1 MARAAGAELG
11 LVADQAGR
19 SLLKEWGGV
28 DAAIV
33 LTGSAA
39 AIPQA
44 FKGLKRL
51 GTLVLVGL
59 SVSQY
64 ELPLVD
70 TVLKGARIRGSYLG
84 RREDLERVFAMT
96 SAGELTA
103 HVETHAIEDTVEVLD
118 RMRRGE
124 VAGRAVVR
132 F

>member
-1 MARAAGAELG
+1 M
-11 LVADQAGR
+11 
-19 SLLKEWGGV
+19 

-51 GTLVLVGL
+51 GTLVLVGM

-70 TVLKGARIRGSYLG
+70 TVLKGIQIRGSYLG
-84 RREDLERVFAMT
+84 
-96 SAGELTA
+96 TA
-103 HVETHAIEDTVEVLD
+103 
-118 RMRRGE
+118 RGP
-124 VAGRAVVR
+124 GRACSR
-132 F
+132 